1 MKKYI
6 KIAIAALF
14 MFFFRYLPIDIGLS
28 ADAMQMLGIFIGA
41 IILWLTVAI
50 DYTSVLVLF
59 ALCLLPGVS
68 TADVLQNSLGNSTI
82 AFLIFSF
89 MLTYALSETGF
100 LSRCALFFINNSF
113 AKKSIWRFIFMYFA
127 AILVIGS
134 FIAPTVVFLLFFALA
149 KEIYEMLG
157 LKKGDPTAKVM
168 MIGTAIITSISCA
181 MTPIAHTFPL
191 MALGYYEAETGLS
204 ISYLDYLKIGIPVG
218 IALFA
223 LTFMVLYTCFKK
235 RVSSSGVTPEG
246 AVFENKGKMSG
257 REIFSL
263 VVFILVV
270 ICWISTGIFPKELAA
285 LNALGTSV
293 PAMVGVVLLCAVN
306 IGGKPVMQFR
316 DAITKGVSWSS
327 IMLCAA
333 TLAVGKYLTSAE
345 FGITSALSG
354 LLTPVFGDVSVAVML
369 LIVVGA
375 TIIMTNLMSNIVT
388 TTVMYNIVSPVIGG
402 LMAIG
407 VGLPLPI
414 ATIVIGMSASLA
426 YATPPAI
433 AHIAIAAGSEWATP
447 KDMLKYGGV
456 MSILSIAIVW
466 AVSLIFV

>member
-1 MKKYI
+1 
-6 KIAIAALF
+6 
-14 MFFFRYLPIDIGLS
+14 
-28 ADAMQMLGIFIGA
+28 
-41 IILWLTVAI
+41 
-50 DYTSVLVLF
+50 
-59 ALCLLPGVS
+59 
-68 TADVLQNSLGNSTI
+68 
-82 AFLIFSF
+82 
-89 MLTYALSETGF
+89 
-100 LSRCALFFINNSF
+100 
-113 AKKSIWRFIFMYFA
+113 
-127 AILVIGS
+127 
-134 FIAPTVVFLLFFALA
+134 
-149 KEIYEMLG
+149 
-157 LKKGDPTAKVM
+157 
-168 MIGTAIITSISCA
+168 
-181 MTPIAHTFPL
+181 
-191 MALGYYEAETGLS
+191 
-204 ISYLDYLKIGIPVG
+204 
-218 IALFA
+218 
-223 LTFMVLYTCFKK
+223 
-235 RVSSSGVTPEG
+235 
-246 AVFENKGKMSG
+246 
-257 REIFSL
+257 
-263 VVFILVV
+263 
-270 ICWISTGIFPKELAA
+270 
-285 LNALGTSV
+285 
-293 PAMVGVVLLCAVN
+293 
-306 IGGKPVMQFR
+306 
-316 DAITKGVSWSS
+316 
-327 IMLCAA
+327 MLCAA